1 MHSTQIT
8 NSHAQYSY
16 FLILNKKKLLK
27 LNSSMAGHFNVI
39 YHTNKNANTYGAR
52 VTENENIIQQLNH

>member
-1 MHSTQIT
+1 
-8 NSHAQYSY
+8 
-16 FLILNKKKLLK
+16 
-27 LNSSMAGHFNVI
+27 MAGHFNVI